1 VRFVCRTC
9 ATQFAESSEPPPSCP
24 ICEDER
30 QYVGPGGQEWTT
42 LEELAGGHRCD
53 VREDAGYLGVGI
65 EPSFAIGQRLLLAE
79 TPEGNVL
86 WDMIPLV
93 DDAAVA
99 AVRARGDVR
108 AIAISHPHY
117 YSGMV
122 EWSDALGGVP
132 ILLHE
137 ADSEWIMRPDPKV
150 ELWSG
155 DVKELA
161 GGLTLLRLGGHYPG
175 GTVLHDANTSTL
187 LSGDIVMVIPDRR
200 FVSFM
205 WSYPNLIP
213 LPAAEVLRIAG
224 VLEQWPFERIL
235 GAWWDRLVPRD
246 GSEVVR
252 RSAARYAAR
261 VTSPALLAGSAR
273 APRRRARSATRSGS
287 AALAPAA
294 DSPRRAP
301 PVDSSGR
308 ARPRSGRAARGSPR
322 TGGQASPSPPCGEI

>member
-1 VRFVCRTC
+1 MTC
-9 ATQFAESSEPPPSCP
+9 ATQFAPSEAPPERCG

-30 QYVGPGGQEWTT
+30 QYVGLKGQRWTT
-42 LEELAGGHRCD
+42 LDELAREHRCV
-53 VREDAGYLGVGI
+53 VREDSGYLGVGI
-65 EPSFAIGQRLLLAE
+65 EPDVAIGQRLLLAE
-79 TPEGNVL
+79 SPEGNVI

-93 DDAAVA
+93 DDAAVE

-122 EWSDALGGVP
+122 EWSEALGGVP

-137 ADSEWIMRPDPKV
+137 ADREWIMRPDPKV

-155 DVKELA
+155 DVRELW
-161 GGLTLLRLGGHYPG
+161 GGLTLLRLGGHYAG
-175 GTVLHDANTSTL
+175 GTVLHDAQTRTL

-213 LPAAEVLRIAG
+213 LPAAEVERIAAA
-224 VLEQWPFERIL
+224 LEPWPFDRIL
-235 GAWWDRLVPRD
+235 GAWWERLVPSD

-252 RSAARYAAR
+252 RSAARYAER
-261 VTSPALLAGSAR
+261 VTSLA
-273 APRRRARSATRSGS
+273 
-287 AALAPAA
+287 
-294 DSPRRAP
+294 
-301 PVDSSGR
+301 
-308 ARPRSGRAARGSPR
+308 
-322 TGGQASPSPPCGEI
+322 